1 MKRIELNVLYRK
13 GRDLILFDF
22 SYKDEGDIEELTDL
36 IEFYFCDRH
45 DFDERVGLCAKSI
58 FKNFY
63 DDLEDNEPELIDY
76 EEIKQY

>member
-22 SYKDEGDIEELTDL
+22 GYEESEEDPAGL
-36 IEFYFCDRH
+36 IEFHFCDRH
-45 DFDERVGLCAKSI
+45 DFDERVETCSKSI

-76 EEIKQY
+76 EEVR

>member
-13 GRDLILFDF
+13 GRDLILFEF

-36 IEFYFCDRH
+36 IEFHFCDRH
-45 DFDERVGLCAKSI
+45 DFDERVDTCAKSI

-63 DDLEDNEPELIDY
+63 DDLEDNEPELIGY
-76 EEIKQY
+76 EEIR